1 MNDMT
6 APSKSTPSLEEQLQL
21 VFDEIDTKLQAIES
35 GVLLQRQDLDKT
47 VNQLAILV
55 NECQNKPYASLM
67 QLNLQGTVELCTRF
81 AALYVNVLTDLKHN
95 LSLNSVLVLT
105 KQKRFMSHVLEV
117 SGYGGNRAVLK
128 LLLQKAREKKTRHLT
143 ENPAMVRAVMLGGVG
158 DLEPA
163 DLVELTLEHSE
174 TSALLAIGL
183 LLDRLP
189 LTVTGDAGRTFLLEE
204 YNPYDALRPLDQY
217 RALISNIWMLCS
229 YSTSPRKHDIKK
241 HLNNWFKRVHKAR
254 GIQPKPLG
262 SVKHVGNT
270 DNKPVMA
277 VIAETFKSVHAMYRW
292 YAPMIK
298 QLQRDYYLV
307 MVGLKADVDEQS
319 ISLFDEFIEVPE
331 EEMNL
336 QPVLNQCTPDIAW
349 FMSVGMRAWSIS
361 LANLR
366 WAPLQAMSFG
376 HPATSHSTEM
386 DVVFA
391 TPNVYGGAG
400 VVSENTLLLNSR
412 VSNVAQA
419 HKDLKLPPP
428 AVLNDSTVQIAVPC
442 NAMKINLNFVAA
454 LKEIERLASKPVR
467 FMFFPNEYGVGHLS
481 TEQRLRSHFPTAL
494 VARRTGYEAYLN
506 LLNQNH
512 LALSPFPFGNA
523 TSTIDCMV
531 LGLPVISLIGTEPHS
546 RTDFDILDSLGLADY
561 CVADSVEN
569 YVQGVVRYLN
579 EPGLL
584 EELRGMVQSKN
595 FMQEHTVLDNEFSVE
610 MCAALNWAC
619 KHRDEVAGPR
629 GLVFEGAGRWQA

>member
-1 MNDMT
+1 
-6 APSKSTPSLEEQLQL
+6 
-21 VFDEIDTKLQAIES
+21 
-35 GVLLQRQDLDKT
+35 
-47 VNQLAILV
+47 
-55 NECQNKPYASLM
+55 
-67 QLNLQGTVELCTRF
+67 
-81 AALYVNVLTDLKHN
+81 
-95 LSLNSVLVLT
+95 
-105 KQKRFMSHVLEV
+105 
-117 SGYGGNRAVLK
+117 
-128 LLLQKAREKKTRHLT
+128 
-143 ENPAMVRAVMLGGVG
+143 
-158 DLEPA
+158 
-163 DLVELTLEHSE
+163 
-174 TSALLAIGL
+174 
-183 LLDRLP
+183 
-189 LTVTGDAGRTFLLEE
+189 LLEE

-241 HLNNWFKRVHKAR
+241 HLNNWYKRVHKAK
-254 GIQPKPLG
+254 GIQPKPVG
-262 SVKHVGNT
+262 SVKHAGNV

-292 YAPMIK
+292 YAPMIR

-307 MVGLKADVDEQS
+307 MVALKADVDEQS

-336 QPVLNQCTPDIAW
+336 QPVLNQCTPDIAY
-349 FMSVGMRAWSIS
+349 FMSVGMRAWGIS

-366 WAPLQAMSFG
+366 WATLQVMSFG
-376 HPATSHSTEM
+376 HPATSHSTEI
-386 DVVFA
+386 DLA
-391 TPNVYGGAG
+391 LGTPNVYGGPG
-400 VVSENTLLLNSR
+400 VVSENMLLINSR
-412 VSNVAQA
+412 VSNVAEA

-428 AVLNDSTVQIAVPC
+428 AVLNDAVVSIAVPC
-442 NAMKINLNFVAA
+442 NAMKINLNFITA
-454 LKEIERLASKPVR
+454 LKEIERLSTRPVR

-481 TEQRLRSHFPTAL
+481 TERRLRSYFPTAV

-531 LGLPVISLIGTEPHS
+531 LGLPVVSLIGPEPHS

-584 EELRGMVQSKN
+584 DDLRAVVQSKN
-595 FMQEHTVLDNEFSVE
+595 FMQEHTQGDNEYSME
-610 MCAALNWAC
+610 MCAALNWAYQN
-619 KHRDEVAGPR
+619 KQEVIGPR
-629 GLVFEGAGRWQA
+629 GLVFDGKGRWQT

>member
-1 MNDMT
+1 
-6 APSKSTPSLEEQLQL
+6 ASLEEQLQPL
-21 VFDEIDTKLQAIES
+21 FDEIDAKLQNIES
-35 GVLLQRQDLDKT
+35 GVYLQRQDAEKT
-47 VNQLAILV
+47 INQLAVLV

-67 QLNLQGTVELCTRF
+67 QLNIQGTTELCTRF
-81 AALYVNVLTDLKHN
+81 ASLYVNVLTDLKHT

-105 KQKRFMSHVLEV
+105 KQKRFMSHVFEV
-117 SGYGGNRAVLK
+117 SGYGNNRAVLK
-128 LLLQKAREKKTRHLT
+128 LLLNKARERKAKQLT
-143 ENPAMVRAVMLGGVG
+143 DNPALVRALLLASVG

-163 DLVELTLEHSE
+163 DLVELTLESTE

-189 LTVTGDAGRTFLLEE
+189 LTLTGDAGRTFLLEE
-204 YNPYDALRPLDQY
+204 YNPYSALRPLDQY
-217 RALISNIWMLCS
+217 RALIANIWMLCS
-229 YSTSPRKHDIKK
+229 YSTSPRKHEIKK
-241 HLNNWFKRVHKAR
+241 HLNQWFKRVHKAK
-254 GIQPKPLG
+254 GIQAKPVG
-262 SVKHVGNT
+262 SVRHTGNI

-298 QLQRDYYLV
+298 RLKQDYYMV
-307 MVGLKADVDEQS
+307 MVSMADDVDEQS
-319 ISLFDEFIEVPE
+319 TSLFDEFIEVPE

-349 FMSVGMRAWSIS
+349 FMSVGMRSWGIS

-366 WAPLQAMSFG
+366 WAPLQTMSFG
-376 HPATSHSTEM
+376 HPASSFSTEM
-386 DVVFA
+386 DLVFA
-391 TPNVYGGAG
+391 TPNVHGGEG
-400 VVSENTLLLNSR
+400 VVSENMLLLNSR
-412 VSNVAQA
+412 VSNVAEA

-428 AVLNDSTVQIAVPC
+428 PVLNDSVVSIAVPC
-442 NAMKINLNFVAA
+442 NAMKINLGFITA
-454 LKEIERLASKPVR
+454 LKEIERLSANPVR

-481 TEQRLRSHFPTAL
+481 TERRLLKYFPTAV

-531 LGLPVISLIGTEPHS
+531 LGLPVISLIGKEPHS
-546 RTDFDILDSLGLADY
+546 RSDFDILDSLGLADY
-561 CVADSVEN
+561 CVADSVDN
-569 YVQGVVRYLN
+569 YVNGVVRYIN

-584 EELRGMVQSKN
+584 EELRSMVSSKN
-595 FMQEHTVLDNEFSVE
+595 FMHEHTVVENDFSDE
-610 MCAALNWAC
+610 MSAALNWAY
-619 KHRDEVAGPR
+619 HHMDEVKGPR
-629 GLVFEGAGRWQA
+629 GLVLEAKGRWRA

>member
-1 MNDMT
+1 MT
-6 APSKSTPSLEEQLQL
+6 NPSLEEQLQP
-21 VFDEIDTKLQAIES
+21 VFDEIDAKLHAIES
-35 GVLLQRQDLDKT
+35 AVYLQRQSPELT
-47 VNQLAILV
+47 INQLAVLV

-67 QLNLQGTVELCTRF
+67 QLGIQGTTELCTRF
-81 AALYVNVLTDLKHN
+81 ASLYVNVLTDLKHT
-95 LSLNSVLVLT
+95 LSLNSILVLT
-105 KQKRFMSHVLEV
+105 KQKRFMSHVFEV
-117 SGYGGNRAVLK
+117 SGYSSNRAVLK
-128 LLLQKAREKKTRHLT
+128 LLLKKAHERKTKNLSD
-143 ENPAMVRAVMLGGVG
+143 NPAMVRALLLASVG
-158 DLEPA
+158 DIDPT
-163 DLVELTLEHSE
+163 DLVELTLESTE

-204 YNPYDALRPLDQY
+204 YNPYDALRPLEQY

-229 YSTSPRKHDIKK
+229 YSSSPHKHDIKK
-241 HLNNWFKRVHKAR
+241 HLNNWFKRVHKAK
-254 GIQPKPLG
+254 GIQAKPVG
-262 SVKHVGNT
+262 GVKHAGNT
-270 DNKPVMA
+270 SSKPVMA

-298 QLQRDYYLV
+298 RLRRDYYLV
-307 MVGLKADVDEQS
+307 MVSMKADVDEQS
-319 ISLFDEFIEVPE
+319 IGLFDEFIEVPE

-336 QPVLNQCTPDIAW
+336 QPVLNSCTPDIAW
-349 FMSVGMRAWSIS
+349 FMSVGMRSWGIS

-366 WAPLQAMSFG
+366 WAGLQAMSFG

-386 DVVFA
+386 DLAFVTSRVF
-391 TPNVYGGAG
+391 GGEG
-400 VVSENTLLLNSR
+400 VVSENMLILESEIG
-412 VSNVAQA
+412 NVAEA

-428 AVLNDSTVQIAVPC
+428 PVLDDSVVSIAVPC
-442 NAMKINLNFVAA
+442 NTMKINLGFVTA
-454 LKEIERLASKPVR
+454 LKEIERLSAKPVR

-481 TEQRLRSHFPTAL
+481 TEKRLHSYFPTAV

-531 LGLPVISLIGTEPHS
+531 LGLPVISLIGAEPHS
-546 RTDFDILDSLGLADY
+546 RSDYDILASLGLAEY

-569 YVQGVVRYLN
+569 YVSGVVRYIN

-584 EELRGMVQSKN
+584 EELRNMVASKQ
-595 FMQEHTVLDNEFSVE
+595 FMDLHQQNENEFSDE
-610 MCAALNWAC
+610 MCKALNWAYANQE
-619 KHRDEVAGPR
+619 EVRGPK
-629 GLVFEGAGRWQA
+629 GLVIEATGRWK

>member
-1 MNDMT
+1 MT
-6 APSKSTPSLEEQLQL
+6 TASLEEQLQPL
-21 VFDEIDTKLQAIES
+21 FDEIDAKLQNIES
-35 GVLLQRQDLDKT
+35 GVYLQRQDAEKT
-47 VNQLAILV
+47 INQLAVLV

-67 QLNLQGTVELCTRF
+67 QLNIQGTTELCTRF
-81 AALYVNVLTDLKHN
+81 ASLYVNVLTDLKHT

-105 KQKRFMSHVLEV
+105 KQKRFMSHVFEV
-117 SGYGGNRAVLK
+117 SGYGNNRAVLK
-128 LLLQKAREKKTRHLT
+128 LLLNKARERKAKQLT
-143 ENPAMVRAVMLGGVG
+143 DNPALVRALLLASVG

-163 DLVELTLEHSE
+163 DLVELTLESTE

-189 LTVTGDAGRTFLLEE
+189 LTLTGDAGRTFLLEE
-204 YNPYDALRPLDQY
+204 YNPYSALRPLDQY
-217 RALISNIWMLCS
+217 RALIANIWMLCS
-229 YSTSPRKHDIKK
+229 YSTSPRKHEIKK
-241 HLNNWFKRVHKAR
+241 HLNQWFKRVHKAK
-254 GIQPKPLG
+254 GIQAKPVG
-262 SVKHVGNT
+262 SVRHTGNI

-298 QLQRDYYLV
+298 RLKQDYYMV
-307 MVGLKADVDEQS
+307 MVSMADDVDEQS
-319 ISLFDEFIEVPE
+319 TSLFDEFIEVPE

-349 FMSVGMRAWSIS
+349 FMSVGMRSWGIS

-366 WAPLQAMSFG
+366 WAPLQTMSFG
-376 HPATSHSTEM
+376 HPASSFSTEM
-386 DVVFA
+386 DLVFA
-391 TPNVYGGAG
+391 TPNVHGGEG
-400 VVSENTLLLNSR
+400 VVSENMLLLNSR
-412 VSNVAQA
+412 VSNVAEA

-428 AVLNDSTVQIAVPC
+428 PVLNDSVVSIAVPC
-442 NAMKINLNFVAA
+442 NAMKINLGFITA
-454 LKEIERLASKPVR
+454 LKEIERLSANPVR

-481 TEQRLRSHFPTAL
+481 TERRLLKYFPTAV

-531 LGLPVISLIGTEPHS
+531 LGLPVISLIGKEPHS
-546 RTDFDILDSLGLADY
+546 RSDFDILDSLGLADY
-561 CVADSVEN
+561 CVADSVDN
-569 YVQGVVRYLN
+569 YVNGVVRYIN

-584 EELRGMVQSKN
+584 EELRSMVSSKN
-595 FMQEHTVLDNEFSVE
+595 FMHEHTVVENDFSDE
-610 MCAALNWAC
+610 MSAALNWAY
-619 KHRDEVAGPR
+619 HHMDEVKGPR
-629 GLVFEGAGRWQA
+629 GLVLEAKGRWRA